1 MRELPKIVSVD
12 DHVVEPAHVWQT
24 YLPEKYREKGP
35 RVERKKWG
43 SFVHNPGAR
52 YVNTEDPN
60 GTWGDAW
67 VYEDRLIYVQKKF
80 VAIPLEATPDGDPK
94 NFDRSKMVMEAVT
107 YDDMRPGCWKVEDRI
122 KDFELNWV
130 DGSLPFPT
138 FPRFCGQTF
147 YEGNDKELG
156 LACVQAYNDW
166 MIEEWC
172 GTSRGYNIP
181 LCLIPLWD
189 VDLAAKEVQRVADR
203 GCRAICFSELPHH
216 LKLPT
221 IHSGGWDKLFQVCND
236 TGVTLCMHIGSS
248 STNPAAS
255 PDAPGGVG
263 GTLAFNNSMA
273 SLADWLFSGKLIEF
287 PKLKLAYSEGQIGW
301 IPYALERADT
311 VWEQHDSWQHSKET
325 IPEPPSTYYYGR
337 VFGCFTA
344 DHHGLHS
351 LAEVGEDN
359 ICFET
364 DYPHTDTTWPNSKE
378 YVEKMLADFDDDL
391 AYKVLRGNA
400 IRMLELDRT

>member
-43 SFVHNPGAR
+43 SFVHKPGAR

-189 VDLAAKEVQRVADR
+189 VELAAKEVQRVADR

-216 LKLPT
+216 
-221 IHSGGWDKLFQVCND
+221 
-236 TGVTLCMHIGSS
+236 
-248 STNPAAS
+248 
-255 PDAPGGVG
+255 
-263 GTLAFNNSMA
+263 
-273 SLADWLFSGKLIEF
+273 
-287 PKLKLAYSEGQIGW
+287 
-301 IPYALERADT
+301 
-311 VWEQHDSWQHSKET
+311 
-325 IPEPPSTYYYGR
+325 
-337 VFGCFTA
+337 
-344 DHHGLHS
+344 
-351 LAEVGEDN
+351 
-359 ICFET
+359 
-364 DYPHTDTTWPNSKE
+364 
-378 YVEKMLADFDDDL
+378 
-391 AYKVLRGNA
+391 
-400 IRMLELDRT
+400 

>member
-43 SFVHNPGAR
+43 SFVHKPGAR